1 MPELDPILSFIVG
14 VARVLEYIDQHWL
27 PFGLG
32 VLAALLFFF
41 LWRHK

>member
-1 MPELDPILSFIVG
+1 MPELNLILSFIVG
-14 VARVLEYIDQHWL
+14 VASVLGYIDQHWL
-27 PFGLG
+27 PFSLG